1 MRRRP
6 NRSQLDWALYDW
18 ANSAFATTVM
28 AGFFPLFFKQ
38 YWSAGTEV
46 TTSTFWLGFGNSLA
60 SLLIVLLAP
69 LLGAMADTG
78 GTHRRNLGGFALLGV
93 AATAGLFLVGEGDW
107 PVAITVYVVAIL
119 GFSGANVFYDSML
132 PALAAPG
139 ERHRVSALGYSLG
152 YLGGGVL
159 FLVNVVMTLQPQL
172 FGLAD
177 AGQAVRVSFLTV
189 AVWWLAFSLPLLL
202 RTPTA
207 PASGA
212 VGQAGMAA
220 GGAAPVPLPASAAGA
235 PLPARVRLAFRQLL
249 VTLRDVRGHRN
260 LWLFLLAYWLYID
273 GVATIIRMAVDYGV
287 AIGLPANSLIVAL
300 LLVQFIGFPATLVF
314 GRLGERFGA
323 KPALVAAIS
332 VYVVATVA
340 AVFMT
345 TALHFYILACTLG
358 LVQGG
363 VQSLSRSMFSRL
375 IPEERAGEYFG
386 FLNMLGKAAA
396 VVGPIL
402 VGTVAAAS
410 GSPRIGILSVI
421 VLFVG
426 GLVLLLRVEE
436 PADDAV
442 PGPNPGRGRGPT
454 PDDAVASRA

>member
-6 NRSQLDWALYDW
+6 TRPQLRWALYDW

-38 YWSAGTEV
+38 YWSAGTEA

-69 LLGAMADTG
+69 LLGALADTA
-78 GTHRRNLGGFALLGV
+78 GTHRRNLGAFALLGV
-93 AATAGLFLVGEGDW
+93 LATAGLFLVGEGNW
-107 PVAITVYVVAIL
+107 PVAIAVYVIAIL

-159 FLVNVVMTLQPQL
+159 FLVNVVMTLQPGL

-177 AGQAVRVSFLTV
+177 AGVAVRVSFLTV
-189 AVWWLAFSLPLLL
+189 SIWWLAFSLPLLL
-202 RTPTA
+202 GTPTA
-207 PASGA
+207 PAGTGGA
-212 VGQAGMAA
+212 VGSVGA
-220 GGAAPVPLPASAAGA
+220 GAAPVALPASAAGE
-235 PLPARVRLAFRQLL
+235 PLGTRVALALRQLL
-249 VTLRDVRGHRN
+249 ATLREVRGQRN

-273 GVATIIRMAVDYGV
+273 GVATIIRMAVDYGI

-314 GRLGERFGA
+314 GRLGERHGA
-323 KPALVAAIS
+323 KPALTAAIS

-345 TALHFYILACTLG
+345 TALHFYLLACTLG

-375 IPEERAGEYFG
+375 IPEARAGEYFG

-396 VVGPIL
+396 VVGPVL

-421 VLFVG
+421 ALFVG
-426 GLVLLLRVEE
+426 GLVLLARVEE
-436 PADDAV
+436 PREADGNDASGDS
-442 PGPNPGRGRGPT
+442 PGVHGAAP
-454 PDDAVASRA
+454 RA

>member
-1 MRRRP
+1 MRRP
-6 NRSQLDWALYDW
+6 TRSQLDWALYDW

-78 GTHRRNLGGFALLGV
+78 GTHRRNLGGFALLGMV
-93 AATAGLFLVGEGDW
+93 AAAGLCLVGEGDW
-107 PVAITVYVVAIL
+107 PIAIAVYVVAIL

-152 YLGGGVL
+152 YLGGGTL
-159 FLVNVVMTLQPQL
+159 FLVNVVMFLQPAL

-177 AGQAVRVSFLTV
+177 GSQAVRASFLSV

-207 PASGA
+207 AVAVVGKAGATSGA
-212 VGQAGMAA
+212 SAA
-220 GGAAPVPLPASAAGA
+220 TVPLPASAAGA
-235 PLPARVRLAFRQLL
+235 PLAARVRLAFRQLL
-249 VTLRDVRGHRN
+249 ATLRDVRGHRN

-300 LLVQFIGFPATLVF
+300 LLVQFVGFPATLAF
-314 GRLGERFGA
+314 GTRSASASARS
-323 KPALVAAIS
+323 PRS
-332 VYVVATVA
+332 PRR
-340 AVFMT
+340 
-345 TALHFYILACTLG
+345 
-358 LVQGG
+358 
-363 VQSLSRSMFSRL
+363 SRSTSSR
-375 IPEERAGEYFG
+375 RW
-386 FLNMLGKAAA
+386 
-396 VVGPIL
+396 
-402 VGTVAAAS
+402 
-410 GSPRIGILSVI
+410 PRCS
-421 VLFVG
+421 
-426 GLVLLLRVEE
+426 
-436 PADDAV
+436 
-442 PGPNPGRGRGPT
+442 
-454 PDDAVASRA
+454 

>member
-6 NRSQLDWALYDW
+6 TRSQLDWALYDW

-28 AGFFPLFFKQ
+28 AGFFPLFFKR

-93 AATAGLFLVGEGDW
+93 AATAGLCFVGEGDW

-152 YLGGGVL
+152 YLGGGLL

-202 RTPTA
+202 RTPAA
-207 PASGA
+207 PATLASGA
-212 VGQAGMAA
+212 GTKAA
-220 GGAAPVPLPASAAGA
+220 GAAPVPLPASAAGA
-235 PLPARVRLAFRQLL
+235 PLTARVRLAFRQLL

-323 KPALVAAIS
+323 KPALTAAIS

-402 VGTVAAAS
+402 VGTVAALS

-442 PGPNPGRGRGPT
+442 PGPNPGQDRGPT

>member
-6 NRSQLDWALYDW
+6 TRSQFDWALYDW

-28 AGFFPLFFKQ
+28 AGFFPLFFKR

-69 LLGAMADTG
+69 LLGALADTG

-93 AATAGLFLVGEGDW
+93 AATAGLYFVGEGDW
-107 PVAITVYVVAIL
+107 PVAIGVYIVAIL

-132 PALAAPG
+132 PALAASG

-152 YLGGGVL
+152 YLGGGLL

-177 AGQAVRVSFLTV
+177 AGQAVRTSFLTV

-202 RTPTA
+202 RA
-207 PASGA
+207 PATPMSAA
-212 VGQAGMAA
+212 VSAA
-220 GGAAPVPLPASAAGA
+220 TGTAALPVTLPASAAGE
-235 PLPARVRLAFRQLL
+235 PLGARTRLAFRRLL
-249 VTLRDVRGHRN
+249 ATLRDVRAQRN
-260 LWLFLLAYWLYID
+260 LWLFLVAYWLYID

-287 AIGLPANSLIVAL
+287 AIGLPANSLITAL
-300 LLVQFIGFPATLVF
+300 LLVQFVGFPATLAF
-314 GRLGERFGA
+314 GRIGERHGA
-323 KPALVAAIS
+323 KPALVAGIV
-332 VYVVATVA
+332 VYLAATVA

-345 TALHFYILACTLG
+345 TALHFYLLACTLG

-386 FLNMLGKAAA
+386 FMNMLGKAAA

-402 VGTVAAAS
+402 VGTVAAAT
-410 GSPRIGILSVI
+410 GSPRLGILSVI
-421 VLFVG
+421 VLFVA
-426 GLVLLLRVEE
+426 GLVLLVRVEE
-436 PADDAV
+436 PVDDDVGGAAV
-442 PGPNPGRGRGPT
+442 PKPVAT
-454 PDDAVASRA
+454 PA